1 MIKIRLKRYGKK
13 NRPTY
18 RIVLIDSKKPR
29 DGKTIEELGHYD
41 PLLKQ
46 AHFNFDQ
53 IMKRVDQGAHLSSRV
68 SYILKQFAYK

>member
-18 RIVLIDSKKPR
+18 RIVLIESQKPR
-29 DGKTIEELGHYD
+29 DSKTIEELGHYD

-46 AHFNFDQ
+46 ANFKFDE
-53 IMKRVDQGAHLSSRV
+53 IMKRVGQGARLTSRV
-68 SYILKQFAYK
+68 RYILKQFS